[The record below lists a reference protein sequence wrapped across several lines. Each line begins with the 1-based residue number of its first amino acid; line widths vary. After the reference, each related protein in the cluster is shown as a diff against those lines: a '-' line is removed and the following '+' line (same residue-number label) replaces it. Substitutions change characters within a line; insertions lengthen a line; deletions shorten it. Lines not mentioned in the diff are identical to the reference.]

1 LTLPPATGIRWT
13 MANAPR
19 SPAAPAEGVP
29 AAAPA
34 ARLAAAVRRAAEL
47 ARRLLALGRRPAS
60 GGPPVPPGAGV
71 PPVAARGRVLLVED
85 DALVARAVG
94 RIIGRLGHEV
104 TTCHDGAEAL
114 ARFREDPARFDL
126 VLTDETLPGLR
137 GDELA
142 PALLALRPALPV
154 LICTGYS
161 DRLDE
166 ERARALG
173 ARALLMK
180 PLDVSQLEAALDAA
194 LAAPAPIPGPP
205 RRP

>member
-1 LTLPPATGIRWT
+1 

-19 SPAAPAEGVP
+19 SPAAPAEDVS

-34 ARLAAAVRRAAEL
+34 TRLAAAVRRAAAL
-47 ARRLLALGRRPAS
+47 GRRLLALGRRPAP
-60 GGPPVPPGAGV
+60 GGLPVPPGAAV
-71 PPVAARGRVLLVED
+71 PPVAARRVLLVED

-142 PALLALRPALPV
+142 QALLALRPALPV

-194 LAAPAPIPGPP
+194 LAAPLPIPGPP